1 MALGKIKAD
10 TLEHSTAGSL
20 DTKFVVQ
27 GSAKAWVNFNMS
39 GTAAIVKSFNIS
51 GLVDGGTGTAT
62 NSFVSSFSDADYCQ
76 TIGGDYNKT
85 GSQNGIYLP
94 TNVTLATGSLAT
106 ETVWYNGTLND
117 TNYNTWT
124 LAGDLA

>member
-1 MALGKIKAD
+1 MSTVHCNTVQTSSGGPV
-10 TLEHSTAGSL
+10 TL
-20 DTKFVVQ
+20 TKQ
-27 GSAKAWVNFNMS
+27 SAAKAWVNFNLS

-76 TIGGDYNKT
+76 TIGGDPVKA

-94 TNVTLATGSLAT
+94 TNVTLATGSLGT
-106 ETVWYNGTLND
+106 QTVFYNGTLYD
-117 TNYNTWT
+117 GEYNTWS
-124 LAGDLA
+124 LMGDLA

>member
-1 MALGKIKAD
+1 MPSVLNVD
-10 TLEHSTAGSL
+10 TLVAANGTDPVTL
-20 DTKFVVQ
+20 TKQ
-27 GSAKAWVNFNMS
+27 SAAKAWVNFNMS

-117 TNYNTWT
+117 TNYNTWS
-124 LAGDLA
+124 LMGDLA